1 MRFFISIL
9 FLLNMLFFAPIVHAE
24 VLQGGVSAIDMLPSE
39 FYGTWSVISTRIET
53 NNEELFKERTSDIW
67 ILQRVGDEIT
77 LTNPTTRATAT
88 ISIDEVKDN
97 KAKFSRSGGNRFTQE
112 TESAEITINNDSFS
126 GVDSLEMKKFS
137 TDNKLLE
144 NNVVKYKL
152 EGKKISG
159 RNAILYQTIRE

>member
-97 KAKFSRSGGNRFTQE
+97 KAKFSRTGGNRFTQE

>member
-1 MRFFISIL
+1 MIPPSK
-9 FLLNMLFFAPIVHAE
+9 AE
-24 VLQGGVSAIDMLPSE
+24 VLQGGVSAMDMLPDE
-39 FYGTWSVISTRIET
+39 FYGTWAVISTRIET
-53 NNEELFKERTSDIW
+53 NNEQLFKERTSDIW

-97 KAKFSRSGGNRFTQE
+97 KARFSRTSSNKYAQE
-112 TESAEITINNDSFS
+112 SESAEITINSDSFF
-126 GVDSLEMKKFS
+126 GTDKLEMKKFS

-144 NNVVKYKL
+144 NNIVKYKL